1 MRTCQDHR
9 PTQAHVHCRRRRRMR
24 GRLEVVMAPMAIA
37 RAVQGLMRRVGRLE
51 VDMVPRAVQGIRGR
65 LEVDM
70 APRAVQA
77 AAGMRRR
84 RRLEVAMAPRAVQ
97 AAAGMRRRLEVAGM
111 IMAVPVT
118 ALAVQAGR
126 LRLPNLTI
134 VKCWTQPGQAAKPV
148 SRIANRISLSSLA
161 LLNQKTDSPRQTITR
176 KKIIY

>member
-1 MRTCQDHR
+1 
-9 PTQAHVHCRRRRRMR
+9 MR

-37 RAVQGLMRRVGRLE
+37 RAVQGLMRGVGRLE

-77 AAGMRRR
+77 AAGMR
-84 RRLEVAMAPRAVQ
+84 
-97 AAAGMRRRLEVAGM
+97 GRLEVAGM

>member
-37 RAVQGLMRRVGRLE
+37 RAVQGLMRGVGRLE

-77 AAGMRRR
+77 AAGMR
-84 RRLEVAMAPRAVQ
+84 
-97 AAAGMRRRLEVAGM
+97 GRLEVAGM

-161 LLNQKTDSPRQTITR
+161 LLNQKTDSPRQTISR